1 VGELPDVPEPL
12 QLCWPACVEVLVM
25 SSRAMTP
32 RLSAALDA
40 LTEAQ
45 RRQLKAIASA
55 SNFPW
60 LRGLLE
66 ALVAEVV
73 VAEMTELT
81 VLHDFE
87 LDRQADVDKAAQ
99 GAVLPEPEDRSQGP
113 EWWPEGK

>member
-1 VGELPDVPEPL
+1 
-12 QLCWPACVEVLVM
+12 M
-25 SSRAMTP
+25 SRPMTP
-32 RLSAALDA
+32 RLAAALDV

-55 SNFPW
+55 SKFTW

-73 VAEMTELT
+73 VAEMVEIE

-87 LDRQADVDKAAQ
+87 VDRQADVDKAAQ

-113 EWWPEGK
+113 EWWPEGE